1 MRQSLELVVVFYIIV
16 SAFYCSVEDWGI
28 LESIYFITVTIC
40 TVGYGDYTPKS
51 DGSKVFTMFIII
63 IGIIFVFSIINDFTE
78 YIVDYARQQGKLL
91 RKKTAQELFIITQ
104 DKYRFVRKRIYPL
117 LSLMSVV
124 LLGAVVMQGIE
135 DFSFIQSLYFCVV
148 TTTTVGY
155 GDLTPTRDAS
165 RIFLIFYI
173 PISVG
178 IAATAIGS
186 LTAVR
191 IQEKAEKRKL
201 NSLHRKL
208 GIVVIFR
215 CIITVSEH

>member
-1 MRQSLELVVVFYIIV
+1 MRQSLELVVVFYILV
-16 SAFYCSVEDWGI
+16 SAFYCSVEGWGI

-40 TVGYGDYTPKS
+40 TVGYGDYSPKS
-51 DGSKVFTMFIII
+51 DGSRVFTMFIIV
-63 IGIIFVFSIINDFTE
+63 IGIIFVFSIINDFSE

-117 LSLMSVV
+117 LSLISVV
-124 LLGAVVMQGIE
+124 LLGAVVMLCVE

-155 GDLTPTRDAS
+155 GDLTPTRDVS

-178 IAATAIGS
+178 IVAAAIGS
-186 LTAVR
+186 FTAVR
-191 IQEKAEKRKL
+191 IQEKAEKKKL
-201 NSLHRKL
+201 KSLHRKL
-208 GIVVIFR
+208 GVVIFR
-215 CIITVSEH
+215 